1 MSSDVSFTLCSGSYV
16 SQQVNTF
23 DNSWLSSTRSDFK
36 KLYPEDEEGST
47 TSQTG
52 RKDLDF
58 LYKDADFLYK
68 DAGEVKERKP
78 VPRFRINAT
87 VEPEEAAEE
96 KKIVTPGELTF
107 DSLFGDDGLI
117 YSNAKK
123 GTSLDTT
130 A

>member
-1 MSSDVSFTLCSGSYV
+1 MSSDVSFTLCSGSFI
-16 SQQVNTF
+16 SQEANTF

-36 KLYPEDEEGST
+36 RLYAEDEDGET

-58 LYKDADFLYK
+58 LYADS
-68 DAGEVKERKP
+68 GEVKERKP

-87 VEPEEAAEE
+87 IEPEEASEE
-96 KKIVTPGELTF
+96 TKVLTPEDLTY
-107 DSLFGDDGLI
+107 DTLFGDDGLL
-117 YSNAKK
+117 YSSSKK
-123 GTSLDTT
+123 GTSLDTS

>member
-36 KLYPEDEEGST
+36 KLYPEEEEGST

-52 RKDLDF
+52 RKDL
-58 LYKDADFLYK
+58 DFLYK

-96 KKIVTPGELTF
+96 KKIVSPGELTF

>member
-1 MSSDVSFTLCSGSYV
+1 MSSDVSFTLCSGSYI
-16 SQQVNTF
+16 SQQANTF

-36 KLYPEDEEGST
+36 RLYPEEEDGGT

-52 RKDLDF
+52 RKDLDL
-58 LYKDADFLYK
+58 LYSDT
-68 DAGEVKERKP
+68 GEVKERKP

-96 KKIVTPGELTF
+96 KKIVTPEDLTY
-107 DSLFGDDGLI
+107 DTLFGEDGLI
-117 YSNAKK
+117 YNNSSTK
-123 GTSLDTT
+123 GSSLDTS